1 MKIKLGIWTAQVILT
16 DGSKG
21 SVKWWFKFLIN
32 VNNVINVKCAIIF
45 IYADM
50 LKYVIL
56 LRFKENEGYN

>member
-1 MKIKLGIWTAQVILT
+1 MKIKLGIWTAQVILK

-32 VNNVINVKCAIIF
+32 VKNAIIF

-50 LKYVIL
+50 FKYVIL
-56 LRFKENEGYN
+56 LKFKENEGYK